1 MKKSVIWLL
10 TIIMAL
16 TFGVLLYFQIMYLEN
31 MVKMRDEQFSEGV
44 MRSLYST
51 SEFLEREE
59 TLHFLEQDINII
71 ESSFYHDYTN
81 TRSAET
87 TRIEPSRIFPPAN
100 QNVAQRYRNMQEVIR
115 SQYLYQKGLLNEV
128 ILSILRD
135 AGSRPVMERAD
146 STMIRN
152 CLRTELAN
160 NGVNVPFVFAVY
172 GVRGNLI
179 YSTDGYKENAK
190 RDIYSIPLFSNSD
203 TYYNLKV
210 EFPTK
215 HSYIFSSVRFIIP
228 TLVMTLILLLIF
240 LYTIILAF
248 RQKKLTE
255 MKTDFINNMTHELKT
270 PISTISLAGQM
281 LSDPSIRKSPSSL
294 QHLSEVITEESKRLR
309 FQCCRCLYSTTPVQL

>member
-81 TRSAET
+81 TKSAET

-135 AGSRPVMERAD
+135 AG
-146 STMIRN
+146 
-152 CLRTELAN
+152 
-160 NGVNVPFVFAVY
+160 
-172 GVRGNLI
+172 
-179 YSTDGYKENAK
+179 
-190 RDIYSIPLFSNSD
+190 
-203 TYYNLKV
+203 
-210 EFPTK
+210 
-215 HSYIFSSVRFIIP
+215 
-228 TLVMTLILLLIF
+228 
-240 LYTIILAF
+240 
-248 RQKKLTE
+248 
-255 MKTDFINNMTHELKT
+255 
-270 PISTISLAGQM
+270 
-281 LSDPSIRKSPSSL
+281 
-294 QHLSEVITEESKRLR
+294 
-309 FQCCRCLYSTTPVQL
+309 